1 MSRRARSAELPPV
14 EYDGGVHLPGTLLW
28 FDPNR
33 RRDLCF
39 LSSALADSPRS
50 HGQVVT
56 TAETAALVGLRAGEA
71 LVARTERPFVLGKLK
86 LELFASGFVLGAAQ
100 VQIQHAGA
108 RVVYAGFINPTPRP
122 VAAPLV
128 QPAAAVLVLGARYGA
143 PRDRFPPRE
152 ALFERARAFA
162 REALAKGRTPVFLA
176 QPLGTAQELALV
188 LADAGIPVA
197 ASLRIAA
204 LAEASRTLG
213 LALPPIRKFRGRLRA
228 GEALLWPA
236 NGPLP
241 RGLSAHSAR
250 LLVCSGRALDADFVR
265 KTGADEGLALSNHA
279 DAAQLVEYV
288 AASGAARVH
297 LFGPAAEPLA
307 AELRRAGHDAS
318 AFGTARQLEL
328 F

>member
-1 MSRRARSAELPPV
+1 MRRKARPAELPAV
-14 EYDGGVHLPGTLLW
+14 ELDGGVHLCGTLLW
-28 FDPNR
+28 FDASR

-39 LSSALADSPRS
+39 LSSALSDGPRS

-56 TAETAALVGLRAGEA
+56 TTETAALVGLRPGEA
-71 LVARTERPFVLGKLK
+71 LIARTERPFVLGKLK

-100 VQIQHAGA
+100 VRIQHAGA
-108 RVVYAGFINPTPRP
+108 RVVYAGYINPAQRA

-128 QPAAAVLVLGARYGA
+128 QPAADVLVLGARYGA
-143 PRDRFPPRE
+143 PRERFPPRPE
-152 ALFERARAFA
+152 LLGRACAFA
-162 REALAKGRTPVFLA
+162 REALGAGCTPVLLA
-176 QPLGTAQELALV
+176 PPLGTAQELALV
-188 LADAGIPVA
+188 LAADGIPVA

-204 LAEASRTLG
+204 LTEASRALG
-213 LALPPIRKFRGRLRA
+213 LPLPSVRKYRGRVRG

-241 RGLSAHSAR
+241 RGLPQKVR
-250 LLVCSGRALDADFVR
+250 MLICSGRALDADFVR
-265 KTGADEGLALSNHA
+265 KAGADEGLALSNHA
-279 DAAQLVEYV
+279 DVVQLVEYV
-288 AASGAARVH
+288 GASGASRVH

-318 AFGTARQLEL
+318 AFGANRQLEL